1 MLSRERANHLIR
13 WFCRPA
19 FVCLLVLPALLLLLT
34 AQTAK
39 PLTLEQTLRKYR
51 DAKRLILVVAQTAEQ
66 PDFKNQKALLV
77 PSAAELTERDVV
89 VLELLYDK
97 LPPADA
103 AFLARQLGGRPAF
116 AAVLIGK
123 DGGVKAKSLR
133 PIMPPRL
140 FETIDA
146 MPMRREE
153 MRRHATP

>member
-1 MLSRERANHLIR
+1 MPLHERANTLFR
-13 WFCRPA
+13 LFCQPA
-19 FVCLLVLPALLLLLT
+19 FTRLFLSSVLLLLLT
-34 AQTAK
+34 AQTFK
-39 PLTLEQTLRKYR
+39 PLTLEQTLRKNR
-51 DAKRLILVVAQTAEQ
+51 DAKRLILVVAQTAAQ
-66 PDFKNQKALLV
+66 ADFKEQKAML
-77 PSAAELTERDVV
+77 AANADELTERDII

-97 LPPADA
+97 LPAADA